1 MSDEDAKKEYSNGL
15 TRNYY
20 EIIIAYNSLNAYN
33 DLVESFNRITVY
45 PNEFIGQ
52 CYFALYDNCISHT
65 IKVIVHNSKSYTF
78 QNIMKR
84 NKQKVQSLL
93 TKNQITIKFY
103 REMQKKLKQLRTK
116 QFFHIDRE
124 YLEDSNKIWA
134 EIDIKEDELNNLIKG
149 VYNVLKTLYLD
160 EISRYPKYTEYNDNS
175 ILEFIE
181 KNYNK

>member
-1 MSDEDAKKEYSNGL
+1 MNVEDSKKEYNYGL
-15 TRNYY
+15 IRNYY

-45 PNEFIGQ
+45 PNEFLGQ
-52 CYFALYDNCISHT
+52 CYFALYDNFISHT
-65 IKVIVHNSKSYTF
+65 IKVVVHNSKSYTF
-78 QNIMKR
+78 QNIIKH

-124 YLEDSNKIWA
+124 YLKDSNKIWV
-134 EIDIKEDELNNLIKG
+134 EINIKEDELNNLIKG

-160 EISRYPKYTEYNDNS
+160 EISRYPKYAEYNDKS
-175 ILEFIE
+175 ILEFIMANYE
-181 KNYNK
+181 K